1 VLAAWPYWD
10 ALCWRLEPNAQEKEI
25 EGYAATAI
33 CCWNLKCFCTP
44 SFLSRIK
51 LVLQARPSQN
61 VSAISPR
68 QRCQPFRNCRPV
80 QRASGERWFEDE
92 SSEWGKIKHVQQL
105 KAHGH
110 KTEEEEESEQSSQED
125 EEANEEE
132 AEQSEEAD
140 ADEEKTNQSSEDEKA
155 EWYIYCTKEPYSFDA
170 YLGESTDEDE
180 E

>member
-1 VLAAWPYWD
+1 L
-10 ALCWRLEPNAQEKEI
+10 LLE
-25 EGYAATAI
+25 
-33 CCWNLKCFCTP
+33 F
-44 SFLSRIK
+44 
-51 LVLQARPSQN
+51 
-61 VSAISPR
+61 
-68 QRCQPFRNCRPV
+68 PFRNCRPV

>member
-1 VLAAWPYWD
+1 M
-10 ALCWRLEPNAQEKEI
+10 
-25 EGYAATAI
+25 
-33 CCWNLKCFCTP
+33 
-44 SFLSRIK
+44 SRK
-51 LVLQARPSQN
+51 KQVLQARPSQN

-140 ADEEKTNQSSEDEKA
+140 ADEEKPTNHQKMKRPSGTSTVPRSRIPSTHTWA
-155 EWYIYCTKEPYSFDA
+155 SPQTKTKSKR
-170 YLGESTDEDE
+170 
-180 E
+180 